1 MQQQTP
7 QQWHILSLLKWAE
20 SYFASHDIEDPR
32 ASAEMLLAHTLKL
45 RRIDL
50 YIRYD
55 QPLMSD
61 ELARFKAL
69 IIRRAAGEPVAYIM
83 GQKGF
88 WSLELRVTPD
98 VLIPRPDTEIL
109 VEAAVG
115 AIPKDGGETPLRVL
129 ELGTGSGAI
138 IAAIASERPG
148 HCFFASDCSIK
159 ALDIAKE
166 NARYHQLDAAICF
179 FASDWFS
186 ALMPIP
192 RFDLIVSNP
201 PYIPSAD
208 IDALQPEIRK
218 FEPRNALDGGK
229 DGLDAIRNIIGHAK
243 NYLKPG
249 GSLMLE
255 IGYDQRMQVSEMSES
270 GGYEQI
276 RFIKDYGGHDRVG
289 CMVVPIHLC

>member
-7 QQWHILSLLKWAE
+7 PQWHILSLLRWAE
-20 SYFASHDIEDPR
+20 SYFASHDVENPR
-32 ASAEMLLAHTLKL
+32 ASAEMLLAHALNL

-55 QPLMSD
+55 QPMIPD
-61 ELARFKAL
+61 ELSRFKTL
-69 IIRRAAGEPVAYIM
+69 IRRRADGEPVAYIV
-83 GQKGF
+83 GQKEF

-109 VEAAVG
+109 VEAAV
-115 AIPKDGGETPLRVL
+115 AALPKDAGQTPLRVL

-138 IAAIASERPG
+138 ISAIASERPE
-148 HCFFASDCSIK
+148 HYFFASDCSLK
-159 ALDIAKE
+159 ALDIARQ
-166 NARYHQLDAAICF
+166 NAQSHQLDAAICF

-186 ALMPIP
+186 ALKPIP
-192 RFDLIVSNP
+192 HFDLILSNP

-208 IDALQPEIRK
+208 IDTLQPEIRK
-218 FEPRNALDGGK
+218 FEPRHALDGGK
-229 DGLDAIRNIIGHAK
+229 DGLDAIRDIIGHAK
-243 NYLKPG
+243 NYLNPG

-255 IGYDQRMQVSEMSES
+255 IGYDQRKQVSEMSVS

-276 RFIKDYGGHDRVG
+276 RFVKDYGGHDRVIR
-289 CMVVPIHLC
+289 MLAPA